1 MSFNLQNAKFLIA
14 IPGGESV
21 EIKGVQ
27 YVSIVSN
34 QVVDSDF
41 GKKYSSTFTYEELKN
56 IKKLKDIGFT
66 PYQAWDIHFRKGK
79 NWKQI

>member
-1 MSFNLQNAKFLIA
+1 MFTKCGILSEGKREISFNLQNAKFLIE
-14 IPGGESV
+14 IPDGEGV

-41 GKKYSSTFTYEELKN
+41 GKEYSSTFTYEELKS
-56 IKKLKDIGFT
+56 IKELKDIGFT
-66 PYQAWDIHFRKGK
+66 P
-79 NWKQI
+79 